1 MKRWQ
6 KIVLLLL
13 GLILISQLPF
23 IYRRYRMGQLADA
36 IRKLNS
42 ERVPSQSDNTYTDYR
57 GVIHV
62 HSSLGGHSTGS
73 LEGIIRAAKLNELD
87 FVIMTEHP
95 SAELNT
101 AEMTLKGMHNGTLFV
116 AGSELSTASGDR
128 FLLVPGSGDAS
139 AGAQTSQQL
148 LDRENAKGSIA
159 FVAYPQ
165 EFRSWD
171 ATGYA
176 GVEVYNLYTNTRRI
190 NYLLLFFDGLWAYRS
205 YPELMFTTF
214 YERPAQ
220 ALSMWDERVRMKN
233 TRLVAIA
240 GNDAH
245 ANVGLSLG
253 DATGKK
259 LFEIQL
265 DPYERSFRVV
275 RNHVLI
281 EREKPLSEESLLAA
295 LRDGHSYIAFDL
307 FCDAGG
313 FTYTAE
319 NRAMKRIVGD
329 EIGLEDGVRL
339 RVGVPV
345 KSRIVLI
352 KDGQRIAAESE
363 TTSKEFIVDQRG
375 AYRVEVYLDQL
386 GPSFHDRPWIITN
399 PIYVR

>member
-1 MKRWQ
+1 MKRWK

-13 GLILISQLPF
+13 GLIVISQLPF
-23 IYRRYRMGQLADA
+23 IYRRYRMGQLDDA

-42 ERVPSQSDNTYTDYR
+42 ERVLPQGENAYADYR

-73 LEGIIRAAKLNELD
+73 LEEIIRAAKLNALN

-95 SAELNT
+95 SKELNT
-101 AEMTLKGMHNGTLFV
+101 AEMTLKGMHDGTLFV

-128 FLLVPGSGDAS
+128 FLLVPGSGDALS
-139 AGAQTSQQL
+139 GTQSSQQF
-148 LDRENAKGSIA
+148 LDQEKAKGSMA

-165 EFRSWD
+165 EFHGWD

-176 GVEVYNLYTNTRRI
+176 GVEVYNLYTNTRKI
-190 NYLLLFFDGLWAYRS
+190 NYFLLFFDGLWAYRS

-214 YERPAQ
+214 YERPTQ
-220 ALSMWDERVRMKN
+220 ALAKWDDEIRKKN
-233 TRLVAIA
+233 LRLVALA

-245 ANVGLSLG
+245 SNVGLSLG

-259 LFEIQL
+259 LFEIKL
-265 DPYERSFRVV
+265 DPYERSFRTV

-281 EREKPLSEESLLAA
+281 EKEKPFNDESLLAA
-295 LRDGHSYIAFDL
+295 LRDGHSYISFDL
-307 FCDAGG
+307 FCDATG

-319 NRAMKRIVGD
+319 NRVMKRIVGD

-339 RVGVPV
+339 RVGTPV

-352 KDGQRIAAESE
+352 KDGERIAEE
-363 TTSKEFIVDQRG
+363 KQTTGKEFSVDQRG

-386 GPSFHDRPWIITN
+386 GASFHDRPWIITN